1 MDSRRTL
8 KGKPQTS
15 DRRPELKIKSLLSGG
30 ALVCTALV
38 AIALILSVRPLS
50 AETLLNVTQQ
60 QRGKGSTPPT
70 YGSASITDEASSTG
84 DLGKA
89 MSAPAAEKQFAVAP
103 APYVA
108 TAYTLRGR
116 TASGLMVS
124 KGLIAADPRVLPLG
138 SRVRLEAGVFSGEYL
153 VADTGGA
160 VRGRRIDIWTPSLK
174 EAMRFGRRTIKLT
187 VLSFGGKK
195 RAAHPTRK

>member
-8 KGKPQTS
+8 KGKQQPS
-15 DRRPELKIKSLLSGG
+15 DRRPELKMKSLLSGS

-38 AIALILSVRPLS
+38 AIALILSARPLE
-50 AETLLNVTQQ
+50 AETVLSEIQQ
-60 QRGKGSTPPT
+60 QNQKGSTPPT
-70 YGSASITDEASSTG
+70 YGSASKTDEAPSTG

-89 MSAPAAEKQFAVAP
+89 MSATVAEKQFVVAP
-103 APYVA
+103 TSYVA

-116 TASGLMVS
+116 TASGRMVS

-160 VRGRRIDIWTPSLK
+160 VRGRRIDIWTPSVK
-174 EAMRFGRRTIKLT
+174 DAMRFGRRTIKLT
-187 VLSFGGKK
+187 VLSFGGKR
-195 RAAHPTRK
+195 RAPQPTGK

>member
-8 KGKPQTS
+8 KGNQQTS
-15 DRRPELKIKSLLSGG
+15 DRRPELKTKSLLSGG

-38 AIALILSVRPLS
+38 AIALILSARPLS
-50 AETLLNVTQQ
+50 AETLLNVTEQQ
-60 QRGKGSTPPT
+60 TGKVSVPPT
-70 YGSASITDEASSTG
+70 YGLATITDEAPSTG

-187 VLSFGGKK
+187 VLSFGGKR
-195 RAAHPTRK
+195 RAHQPTGK

>member
-1 MDSRRTL
+1 M
-8 KGKPQTS
+8 
-15 DRRPELKIKSLLSGG
+15 KIRSLLSGG

-38 AIALILSVRPLS
+38 AIALILSARPLS

-60 QRGKGSTPPT
+60 QRGKGSIPPT
-70 YGSASITDEASSTG
+70 YGTTSITDEAPSTG

-89 MSAPAAEKQFAVAP
+89 MSAPAAEKQFVVAP
-103 APYVA
+103 TSYVA

-116 TASGLMVS
+116 TASGRMVS

-138 SRVRLEAGVFSGEYL
+138 SRVHLEAGVFSGEYL

-187 VLSFGGKK
+187 VLSFGGKR
-195 RAAHPTRK
+195 RAAHPTGK

>member
-8 KGKPQTS
+8 KGKQQTS

-38 AIALILSVRPLS
+38 AIALILSARPLS

-60 QRGKGSTPPT
+60 PTGKVSLPPT
-70 YGSASITDEASSTG
+70 NLASIKAEAPSTG
-84 DLGKA
+84 DLGNA
-89 MSAPAAEKQFAVAP
+89 MSTPAAEEKFAVAP
-103 APYVA
+103 SPYVA

-138 SRVRLEAGVFSGEYL
+138 SRVRLEAGIFSGEYL

-160 VRGRRIDIWTPSLK
+160 VRGRRIDIWTPSIK

-187 VLSFGGKK
+187 VLSFGGKR
-195 RAAHPTRK
+195 RAHQTTGK

>member
-15 DRRPELKIKSLLSGG
+15 DRRPELKTKSLLSGG
-30 ALVCTALV
+30 ALVCTALI
-38 AIALILSVRPLS
+38 AIALILSARPLS
-50 AETLLNVTQQ
+50 AETLLNVTEQQ
-60 QRGKGSTPPT
+60 TGKGSTPPT
-70 YGSASITDEASSTG
+70 YMPAAITDEAPSTG

-160 VRGRRIDIWTPSLK
+160 VRGRRIDIWTPSIK

-187 VLSFGGKK
+187 VLSFGGKR
-195 RAAHPTRK
+195 RAHQPTGK

>member
-38 AIALILSVRPLS
+38 AIALILSARPLL
-50 AETLLNVTQQ
+50 AETLLNVSQQ
-60 QRGKGSTPPT
+60 PTGK
-70 YGSASITDEASSTG
+70 ASIPPSYGLAAISAEAPSTG

-138 SRVRLEAGVFSGEYL
+138 SRVRLEAGIFSGEYL

-160 VRGRRIDIWTPSLK
+160 VRGRRIDIWTPSIR

-187 VLSFGGKK
+187 VLSFGGKR
-195 RAAHPTRK
+195 RAHKATVK

>member
-15 DRRPELKIKSLLSGG
+15 DRRPELKTKSLLSGG

-38 AIALILSVRPLS
+38 AIALILSARPLS
-50 AETLLNVTQQ
+50 AETLLNVTEQQ
-60 QRGKGSTPPT
+60 TGKGSTPPT
-70 YGSASITDEASSTG
+70 YMPAAITDEAPSTG

-160 VRGRRIDIWTPSLK
+160 VRGRRIDIWTPSIK

-187 VLSFGGKK
+187 ILSFGGKR
-195 RAAHPTRK
+195 RAHQPTGK

>member
-38 AIALILSVRPLS
+38 AIALILSARPLS
-50 AETLLNVTQQ
+50 AETLLNVTEQQ
-60 QRGKGSTPPT
+60 TGKGSTPPT
-70 YGSASITDEASSTG
+70 YMPAAITDEAPSTG

-160 VRGRRIDIWTPSLK
+160 VHGRRVDIWTPSIK

-187 VLSFGGKK
+187 VLSFGGK
-195 RAAHPTRK
+195 RHAHQPTGK

>member
-8 KGKPQTS
+8 KGKQQTS
-15 DRRPELKIKSLLSGG
+15 DRRPELKTKSLLSGG

-38 AIALILSVRPLS
+38 AIALILSARPLS
-50 AETLLNVTQQ
+50 AETLLNVTEQQ
-60 QRGKGSTPPT
+60 TGKGSTPPT
-70 YGSASITDEASSTG
+70 YMPAAITDEAPSTG

-160 VRGRRIDIWTPSLK
+160 VRGRRIDIWTPSIK

-187 VLSFGGKK
+187 ILSFGGKR
-195 RAAHPTRK
+195 RAHQPTGK

>member
-1 MDSRRTL
+1 M
-8 KGKPQTS
+8 
-15 DRRPELKIKSLLSGG
+15 KSLLSCG
-30 ALVCTALV
+30 ALVCTGLV
-38 AIALILSVRPLS
+38 AIALILSARPLS

-60 QRGKGSTPPT
+60 QDRKGSTAPT
-70 YGSASITDEASSTG
+70 YGSASISDEASSTG

-103 APYVA
+103 ISYVA

-138 SRVRLEAGVFSGEYL
+138 SRVRLEAGMFTGEYL

-160 VRGRRIDIWTPSLK
+160 VRGRRIDIWTPSVK

-187 VLSFGGKK
+187 VLSFGGKR
-195 RAAHPTRK
+195 RAPRPTGT

>member
-15 DRRPELKIKSLLSGG
+15 DRRPELKTKSLLSGG

-38 AIALILSVRPLS
+38 AIALILSARPLS
-50 AETLLNVTQQ
+50 AETLLNVTEQQ
-60 QRGKGSTPPT
+60 TGKVSVPPT
-70 YGSASITDEASSTG
+70 YGSAVITDETSSKG

-160 VRGRRIDIWTPSLK
+160 VHGRRIDIWTPSIK

-187 VLSFGGKK
+187 VLSFGGK
-195 RAAHPTRK
+195 RRSHRPTGK

>member
-38 AIALILSVRPLS
+38 AIALILSARPLS

-60 QRGKGSTPPT
+60 PSGKVSLPPT
-70 YGSASITDEASSTG
+70 NLASTKGEAPSTG

-89 MSAPAAEKQFAVAP
+89 MSTPAAERKFAVAP
-103 APYVA
+103 SPYVA

-138 SRVRLEAGVFSGEYL
+138 SKVRLEAGVFSGEYL

-160 VRGRRIDIWTPSLK
+160 VRGRRIDIWTPSIK

-187 VLSFGGKK
+187 VLSFGGKR
-195 RAAHPTRK
+195 RAHQPTGK